1 MRTKMRLNDRWKA
14 KILPAVN
21 GIYAQQGTQNG
32 HSCMSISHFSKEN
45 LPFFDAKQCVKVYQ
59 TWEDVHLCKVYVRK
73 WVKANILG
81 RKRKARREPVSFSC
95 MRNFARSELRFAR
108 CAILKSCQDVPVF
121 SVHWN
126 LFLLQSFQQAY
137 PLCSKGSYEKNE
149 KKKTQKCKR
158 PKATSRKW
166 DTETKAES
174 PPLNNDYLPLL
185 LCVVERHFYVV
196 I

>member
-1 MRTKMRLNDRWKA
+1 MRLNDRWKA
-14 KILPAVN
+14 KILPAAN

-81 RKRKARREPVSFSC
+81 RKRKARRQPVSFSC

-137 PLCSKGSYEKNE
+137 PLCSKGSYEKND
-149 KKKTQKCKR
+149 KKKPKNASVKKR
-158 PKATSRKW
+158 RHENETRKL
-166 DTETKAES
+166 KRK
-174 PPLNNDYLPLL
+174 
-185 LCVVERHFYVV
+185 VRHWTTTTYRFFFVLSSA
-196 I
+196 IFTL

>member
-14 KILPAVN
+14 KILPAAN
-21 GIYAQQGTQNG
+21 GIYAQQGTQTG

-59 TWEDVHLCKVYVRK
+59 AWEDVHLCKVYVRK

-81 RKRKARREPVSFSC
+81 RKRKARRKPVSFSC
-95 MRNFARSELRFAR
+95 MRNFARSELRFAH

-137 PLCSKGSYEKNE
+137 PLCSKGSYGKNE
-149 KKKTQKCKR
+149 KKKHKNASVKKR
-158 PKATSRKW
+158 RHENETRKLKRKVRQW
-166 DTETKAES
+166 TTTTYRFFFVLSSAIFT
-174 PPLNNDYLPLL
+174 L
-185 LCVVERHFYVV
+185 
-196 I
+196 